1 MKLLGGSIYE
11 EDPEYGLGIF
21 RRVDVNGNTEYESM
35 DESGFR
41 VWLDEELESWVVGR
55 LIAFQKTMTSCTFDV
70 HVVLRGGSRDR
81 SWGAELWSIFSHK
94 NHKIVHTQNT
104 KNGTNFYIT
113 SSKLTVFWEKLP
125 KKRKKSLIF
134 SRTPCK
140 MLQICKFAPEAQEN
154 SAIFS

>member
-55 LIAFQKTMTSCTFDV
+55 LIAIQKTMTSCTFDV
-70 HVVLRGGSRDR
+70 HVVL
-81 SWGAELWSIFSHK
+81 
-94 NHKIVHTQNT
+94 N
-104 KNGTNFYIT
+104 Y
-113 SSKLTVFWEKLP
+113 
-125 KKRKKSLIF
+125 
-134 SRTPCK
+134 
-140 MLQICKFAPEAQEN
+140 
-154 SAIFS
+154 